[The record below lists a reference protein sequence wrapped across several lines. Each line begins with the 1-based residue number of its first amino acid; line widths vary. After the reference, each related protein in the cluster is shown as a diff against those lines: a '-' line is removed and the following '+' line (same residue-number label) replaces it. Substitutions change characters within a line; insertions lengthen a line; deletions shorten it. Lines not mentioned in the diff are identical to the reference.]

1 MKHRLQWKF
10 IGIMFIS
17 LFVGIFAMAVSQGW
31 YGYTYGLSAEE
42 TEEIFETGK
51 YAIVTEFAFVSIVVL
66 VFLILSRKMIK
77 RIEQLNG
84 SIKQISK
91 GNMKDIPKD
100 KHKDEIG
107 TLSASVQEMAEML
120 EKSLIDERA
129 MICNIAHDL
138 RTPVTSIQGYAQ
150 LLEQSEELSLQN
162 REYVTIIQRKSEH
175 LSEQITDLLEY
186 SLLQFE
192 EKEYEFAELSL
203 SSLVEQIFVDFIPQL
218 DALDIHFSL
227 RGNEVP
233 HKMMCNRSL
242 MIRML
247 ENLMNNAIRYGKKG
261 KKIEASLSEDA
272 LHIYLEI
279 ANYGNTL
286 TKAQIENIFKPFYQ
300 GEDAKEYV
308 TQSKGLG
315 LAIVSKIV
323 EIHHGKI
330 SVQSDEKSG
339 RIAFLISFEKCK

>member
-227 RGNEVP
+227 RVFET
-233 HKMMCNRSL
+233 S
-242 MIRML
+242 
-247 ENLMNNAIRYGKKG
+247 
-261 KKIEASLSEDA
+261 
-272 LHIYLEI
+272 
-279 ANYGNTL
+279 
-286 TKAQIENIFKPFYQ
+286 IFHP
-300 GEDAKEYV
+300 
-308 TQSKGLG
+308 
-315 LAIVSKIV
+315 
-323 EIHHGKI
+323 
-330 SVQSDEKSG
+330 
-339 RIAFLISFEKCK
+339 